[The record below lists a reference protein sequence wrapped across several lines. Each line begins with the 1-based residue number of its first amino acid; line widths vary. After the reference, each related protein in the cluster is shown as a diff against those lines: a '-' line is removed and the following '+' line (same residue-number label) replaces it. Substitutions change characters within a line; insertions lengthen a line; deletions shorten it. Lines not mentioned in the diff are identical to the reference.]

1 MKRTFTLIL
10 CALLVCA
17 ALCGCEPRE
26 TEVSGSAESAAGTE
40 SAAQEG
46 IDFTSEGNEREM
58 KQYETT
64 NPVVAMKI
72 KDYGTVA
79 VELYPDIA
87 PNTVNNFIYLVKT
100 GFYDN
105 NTIHRMMPG
114 FMIQG
119 GDPDGTGT
127 GGPGYCIKGEFSN
140 NGFKNDLKHTPGVI
154 SMARASYSMDSA
166 GSQFFIML
174 GDASWLDGDYAPFGK
189 VIEGMEVCREIEK
202 IPYYNKKSGKLA
214 DNLTIEKMVVDTKG
228 VEYPDPEKLP
238 GR

>member
-1 MKRTFTLIL
+1 MKRTLTLIL
-10 CALLVCA
+10 CALLVCGM
-17 ALCGCEPRE
+17 LCGCEKQGPDVPG
-26 TEVSGSAESAAGTE
+26 TSESAVSAE

-58 KQYETT
+58 KQYETN

-72 KDYGTVA
+72 KDYGTVV

-87 PNTVNNFIYLVKT
+87 PNTVNNFIYLVKN

-114 FMIQG
+114 FMLQG
-119 GDPDGTGT
+119 GDPTGTGS
-127 GGPGYCIKGEFSN
+127 GGPGYRI
-140 NGFKNDLKHTPGVI
+140 DLKHTPGVI

-202 IPYYNKKSGKLA
+202 IPYYNKSSGKLN
-214 DNLTIEKMVVDTKG
+214 DNLTIEKTVVDTKG